1 MATAGTGDPGES
13 GRPAHSG
20 KEAEAGGR
28 RCELSLGRG
37 DLCSKSM
44 GLLKTLIREGLRAA
58 LGARHSGWDDV
69 LLWPWAGLLRG
80 HQMLL
85 GAGGCQRAA
94 SFLDHCRGA
103 ALQPRTHSRSPS
115 QQQGPGEMG
124 PSVLSNTLRE
134 CSGLMC
140 WVVSGRGQRLCPGK
154 ASVPTRETLPLP
166 SGSSSVYDVL
176 TYHNP
181 QVSFALELKVL
192 FLQFFSYFRQM

>member
-1 MATAGTGDPGES
+1 MATGGTEDPRES

-44 GLLKTLIREGLRAA
+44 GLLKTLIREGPRAA
-58 LGARHSGWDDV
+58 LGARHSGWEDV

-80 HQMLL
+80 DQMLL
-85 GAGGCQRAA
+85 AAGGCQWAA
-94 SFLDHCRGA
+94 SFLDDCRGA
-103 ALQPRTHSRSPS
+103 ALQPRTHPRSLR
-115 QQQGPGEMG
+115 QQQGSGEMG

-134 CSGLMC
+134 FSGRMR
-140 WVVSGRGQRLCPGK
+140 WVVSGRGQRLCPGE

-192 FLQFFSYFRQM
+192 VLQFFSYFRQM

>member
-44 GLLKTLIREGLRAA
+44 GLLKTLIREGPRAA
-58 LGARHSGWDDV
+58 LRARHSGWDDV

-80 HQMLL
+80 DQRLL
-85 GAGGCQRAA
+85 GARGCQQAA

-134 CSGLMC
+134 FSGLMC
-140 WVVSGRGQRLCPGK
+140 WVVSGRGQRL
-154 ASVPTRETLPLP
+154 
-166 SGSSSVYDVL
+166 
-176 TYHNP
+176 
-181 QVSFALELKVL
+181 
-192 FLQFFSYFRQM
+192 

>member
-1 MATAGTGDPGES
+1 ME
-13 GRPAHSG
+13 
-20 KEAEAGGR
+20 
-28 RCELSLGRG
+28 
-37 DLCSKSM
+37 
-44 GLLKTLIREGLRAA
+44 LLKTLIREGPRAA
-58 LGARHSGWDDV
+58 LRARHSGWDDV

-80 HQMLL
+80 DQRLL
-85 GAGGCQRAA
+85 GARGCQQAA

-134 CSGLMC
+134 FSGLMC
-140 WVVSGRGQRLCPGK
+140 WVVSGRGQRLWPGE

-176 TYHNP
+176 TSHNP

-192 FLQFFSYFRQM
+192 FLQFFSYFRQMWVVSLIIARNCQQLHLARLRLWMKLVFVSHGLGWF